1 MIILT
6 SVTTKLTAPPAIT
19 ENIVEEA
26 PKFYVLGEKAGKYS
40 KLYLKEAIVNDAGY
54 QFRLNVDSVELS
66 VGDVHNIN
74 VLESDETSQL
84 IEFNYI
90 NTYSSTS
97 TYKVI
102 NNKIEPVSYQ
112 VNGNMGS
119 AFLLMFLII
128 PAYVIA
134 GSIVRYIRRKFW
146 YA

>member
-1 MIILT
+1 MLRFILTIIILKIGT
-6 SVTTKLTAPPAIT
+6 NMMMDHTLPAMT

-40 KLYLKEAIVNDAGY
+40 QLYLKEAIENDAGY

-74 VLESDETSQL
+74 VLESDEISQL

-102 NNKIEPVSYQ
+102 NNKIEPVSYRI
-112 VNGNMGS
+112 NSNMGTGIIV
-119 AFLLMFLII
+119 LFLII
-128 PAYVIA
+128 PLM
-134 GSIVRYIRRKFW
+134 SSPDR
-146 YA
+146 